1 MDCVI
6 LGNKGSPSLKL
17 RDVKAKAVKK
27 PKSQTL
33 AMFIASDSS
42 DFKAPYNMC
51 SAQT

>member
-1 MDCVI
+1 MECVI
-6 LGNKGSPSLKL
+6 LGNKGSPLKL
-17 RDVKAKAVKK
+17 RNVKAKAVKK

-42 DFKAPYNMC
+42 DFKAPNNVC